1 MLEKIAEKIRE
12 SERIFIFPHKSV
24 DGDCLGSSYALKL
37 ALLNMGKQAEVI
49 IEPTDSVNRYTKLL
63 KDATCDKFTPDLMVA
78 VDCGD
83 LERLGTR
90 KEMFETFADTVNID
104 HHGTNPG
111 YAKLNHVDPDAAA
124 AGELVYKLLIIM
136 GAEITADIAFNL
148 YTAISSD
155 TGSFAYSNT
164 TPQTHEIAGELIKT
178 GINFPYINSYLF
190 ATNTLRE
197 LKLAEEAL
205 KTLETVCNGKIASV
219 TVTKEVIEK
228 YNVQDSELGG
238 LVDYPKSLDTA
249 RIALYFK
256 EKDNGVKVRFR
267 SKGDDVAKI
276 AVKFGGG
283 GHVRASGCFIE
294 KPLAEV
300 KKLIYAEAEAAIGG

>member
-1 MLEKIAEKIRE
+1 
-12 SERIFIFPHKSV
+12 
-24 DGDCLGSSYALKL
+24 
-37 ALLNMGKQAEVI
+37 
-49 IEPTDSVNRYTKLL
+49 
-63 KDATCDKFTPDLMVA
+63 MVA

-164 TPQTHEIAGELIKT
+164 TPQTPRNRRGA
-178 GINFPYINSYLF
+178 Y
-190 ATNTLRE
+190 
-197 LKLAEEAL
+197 
-205 KTLETVCNGKIASV
+205 
-219 TVTKEVIEK
+219 
-228 YNVQDSELGG
+228 
-238 LVDYPKSLDTA
+238 
-249 RIALYFK
+249 
-256 EKDNGVKVRFR
+256 
-267 SKGDDVAKI
+267 
-276 AVKFGGG
+276 
-283 GHVRASGCFIE
+283 
-294 KPLAEV
+294 
-300 KKLIYAEAEAAIGG
+300 